1 MVRSAYSEDAIR
13 ERVFDGIAGPRG
25 YLSYGELKA
34 HREAMARFGAGLK
47 PILAIAKKLA

>member
-1 MVRSAYSEDAIR
+1 MVRSAYSEDAVR
-13 ERVFDGIAGPRG
+13 ERVFDAGPRG
-25 YLSYGELKA
+25 YLSYGELRA